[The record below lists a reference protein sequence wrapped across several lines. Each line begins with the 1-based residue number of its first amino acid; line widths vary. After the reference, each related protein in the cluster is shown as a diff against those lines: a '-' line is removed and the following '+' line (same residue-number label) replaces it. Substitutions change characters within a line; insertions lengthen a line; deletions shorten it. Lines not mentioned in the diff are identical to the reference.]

1 MALHLLYTFLRFN
14 REALAVARKTRW
26 MWKESLWKIVGGR
39 KQWGLHLW
47 WELDHNSQR
56 AKGRSFHLPVM
67 TNMFNPRVHEK
78 TGQSTREDRVP
89 IMRLESQGGD
99 SHSTILW
106 SASTP
111 TWMGSRWS
119 QLLVK
124 PLNSQ
129 LGQRQQPVFWS
140 STGFVLSTLCS
151 LQTEVSYQ
159 KPVWIFKSS
168 ARCVGVYNVKGYI
181 STLCFCWWETWCPA
195 RLGVFPRVLFTSTS
209 VHCLIEGHFSIQSQ
223 LLMPTVQ
230 KNI

>member
-1 MALHLLYTFLRFN
+1 M
-14 REALAVARKTRW
+14 
-26 MWKESLWKIVGGR
+26 GGR

-56 AKGRSFHLPVM
+56 AKGGPLTCPCWQTCS
-67 TNMFNPRVHEK
+67 TPRVHEK

-89 IMRLESQGGD
+89 IMRLESRGGD

-111 TWMGSRWS
+111 TWMESRWS
-119 QLLVK
+119 HLLSK

-129 LGQRQQPVFWS
+129 LGQQQQPVFWS
-140 STGFVLSTLCS
+140 STGFVLSTFCS
-151 LQTEVSYQ
+151 FQTEVSYQ

-195 RLGVFPRVLFTSTS
+195 RLWVFPCVLFTSTS
-209 VHCLIEGHFSIQSQ
+209 VHCLSQ
-223 LLMPTVQ
+223 FFGRRSFFKPVLVVDAHGTKKKHLNWQVGSLDFFNQ
-230 KNI
+230 QAVVWAIH